1 MEFYTLIYTKYLSDI
16 DANIYLYSHNKTKAK
31 VCVIK
36 NDDNN
41 KYFTIAFRTPPKDNT
56 GVCHILEHSVL
67 CGSNKYPIKDPYKE
81 LLKSSVNTF
90 LNAMTYS
97 DKTMYPCAS
106 TNDLDFKILMDVYL
120 DAVFNP
126 LIYKNKEIFEQE
138 GYHYEVKENKIICN
152 GVVYN
157 EMQGIYSDP
166 EQILYHEILKSLY
179 PGSSYGFESG
189 GYPKEIP
196 NLSYEEFLDYHKN
209 YYHPSNCYIYLYGNC
224 DVEERLNYI
233 ALNYLNKFE
242 YSNYNTEI
250 EKSKCSEIK
259 EVKAYY
265 EVNDTNKND
274 TYLSYNLVLSS
285 NKDMKLILAI
295 DLILTILLQ
304 NPNAKITKKLVEL
317 GICKDINV
325 TFDDQILTPFISIV
339 AYGSNKD
346 KEKEFVKLLNEEL
359 NYYAINGLD
368 KELLRN
374 QIEYNI
380 FKNKEFN
387 LSANKGLSYILGS
400 LASLLYDNSDCY
412 SHLEVLKYY
421 EMLKEEINT
430 TYFNEV
436 IKDYLLNNNHKSYVS
451 LEPKVKENKVH
462 EFKNNLDKE
471 ELNLANLRLKEYQEK
486 EDSEEVLAKIPKL
499 KISDLNKDIEE
510 FKIKEI
516 KDSYLLLHS
525 DYSSHNLIYL
535 KYLFNALNLS
545 NDDILYLSLLSL
557 ILKHLPT
564 SNNSSSDLVKKILKY
579 TGGLSFRL
587 SLLTTKE
594 KGYKAYFT
602 VSFSLLSENIKE
614 ANLLINDI
622 INNTIFNDEIKLKE
636 RLEEIKINL
645 ETSLVDSSVGLALNR
660 CLSYLDESFNFN
672 ENISGLNFYYF
683 ISNLVNNYDSLKKEI
698 INKLERIKN
707 IIFVKDRFLA
717 HVTCDNF
724 NLDSI
729 KKEIDFT
736 YNNLSDYKYNAKYI
750 FKEDK
755 LNEGFITDFTVNYV
769 ALGGRYEGEFTG
781 QLLVLNNILNSSYL
795 WDNVRV
801 LGGAYGSN
809 IKFMRNGLFGIVSYQ
824 DPNISKTYEIYYNII
839 NYLEN
844 LELTEEKLNNYKV
857 GTIGQLEQ
865 PLSIRSKGERALFD
879 YLRGYSLEDNIRLK
893 EEVINTTLFDIK
905 NLKNVLI
912 NGFKDS
918 VKCAIGNGKKIKKEA
933 KIFKEIKLLQ

>member
-1 MEFYTLIYTKYLSDI
+1 MEYYTLINHKYIKDI
-16 DANIYLYSHNKTKAK
+16 DSDIYLYSHNKTKAK

-157 EMQGIYSDP
+157 EMQGVYSDP

-196 NLSYEEFLDYHKN
+196 NLSYEEFLDCHKN

-250 EKSKCSEIK
+250 KKSKCSEIK

-486 EDSEEVLAKIPKL
+486 EDSEEVNVTTFEP
-499 KISDLNKDIEE
+499 ISVEENKEDVTLDKEE
-510 FKIKEI
+510 KHENTTVKP
-516 KDSYLLLHS
+516 
-525 DYSSHNLIYL
+525 
-535 KYLFNALNLS
+535 
-545 NDDILYLSLLSL
+545 LLSDMEEEDKPIKL
-557 ILKHLPT
+557 DEI
-564 SNNSSSDLVKKILKY
+564 NFDDLTI
-579 TGGLSFRL
+579 
-587 SLLTTKE
+587 E
-594 KGYKAYFT
+594 KDLGE
-602 VSFSLLSENIKE
+602 LENIKNE
-614 ANLLINDI
+614 FDSIKIPDVKEIN
-622 INNTIFNDEIKLKE
+622 TETKKE
-636 RLEEIKINL
+636 KVIERNETKPFKPGPQVFSSVFVKKEEPVIGETKEEIK
-645 ETSLVDSSVGLALNR
+645 
-660 CLSYLDESFNFN
+660 
-672 ENISGLNFYYF
+672 
-683 ISNLVNNYDSLKKEI
+683 
-698 INKLERIKN
+698 
-707 IIFVKDRFLA
+707 
-717 HVTCDNF
+717 
-724 NLDSI
+724 
-729 KKEIDFT
+729 
-736 YNNLSDYKYNAKYI
+736 
-750 FKEDK
+750 
-755 LNEGFITDFTVNYV
+755 
-769 ALGGRYEGEFTG
+769 
-781 QLLVLNNILNSSYL
+781 
-795 WDNVRV
+795 
-801 LGGAYGSN
+801 
-809 IKFMRNGLFGIVSYQ
+809 
-824 DPNISKTYEIYYNII
+824 P
-839 NYLEN
+839 
-844 LELTEEKLNNYKV
+844 EEK
-857 GTIGQLEQ
+857 
-865 PLSIRSKGERALFD
+865 
-879 YLRGYSLEDNIRLK
+879 K
-893 EEVINTTLFDIK
+893 EEVSKTSLFSIQDDDEEAIELPP
-905 NLKNVLI
+905 LKMP
-912 NGFKDS
+912 K
-918 VKCAIGNGKKIKKEA
+918 KKEENKEEA
-933 KIFKEIKLLQ
+933 KAFNFDDISGETYNIK